1 MKTNEREKMV
11 KAMEFI
17 MRQVND
23 ESVLMTWLSCGVA
36 DGDIKYGDLD
46 TTVHDENL
54 DYYMEDDNFRL
65 LMAVFLRRMARAYR
79 SGGLYCDDIC
89 SGDRDDWEKEETKDI
104 SFISDKE
111 KMNDFFLLSKDE
123 FLASYSYLTEDE
135 YWATVDKVKELI
147 RKR

>member
-1 MKTNEREKMV
+1 MKTSEREKMV

-17 MRQVND
+17 ARKIND
-23 ESVLMTWLSCGVA
+23 EGVFEGWLMLGVA
-36 DGDIKYGDLD
+36 DGDIECGDLD

-54 DYYMEDDNFRL
+54 EDYMEDDNFKE
-65 LMAVFLRRMARAYR
+65 LMSVFLRRMVFAWR
-79 SGGLYCDDIC
+79 SGGLYCDEVV
-89 SGDRDDWEKEETKDI
+89 SEDRKEYEEKAVEDI
-104 SFISDKE
+104 SFITDRE